1 MAKKYITTFDLE
13 TTGKNV
19 EKDKICWICLK
30 KINKETKQIEE
41 VFNRYVNP
49 VIPIESDAEKMIEIL
64 QDNFQNYLQ
73 TFQTF

>member
-1 MAKKYITTFDLE
+1 MAKKYITTFDVE

-49 VIPIESDAEKMIEIL
+49 VI
-64 QDNFQNYLQ
+64 
-73 TFQTF
+73 